1 MANRPGQ
8 VVDDRRGVPSGF
20 QELPADAQLDPIPI
34 RRNGRD
40 PWDQFTPVGDD
51 EFAQMAVVPEGFEE
65 LPADAAVQPARMDDK
80 AIRARLTSLI
90 QSQASRADIDAFLQ
104 SQGIDPAAVPN
115 IDQALAAARQGREFG
130 VRTVNETPEATAAP
144 ETAGQALY
152 RGVGDVAAG
161 VGDLLGIIG
170 NPLNAGINY
179 LTGSNLSTDLGETFR
194 GWTGAPDP
202 ITDTERYLSAGA
214 RGAAAGLAGA
224 GLGSLAGGAGGM
236 TGYVARQVASNPA
249 VDAVSGM
256 TSGLGAE
263 GGRDV
268 AGTPG
273 AIVGGLAG
281 GIGGAVGAARAF
293 ATRVPAA
300 VALGRDGR
308 LTPEAYDM
316 AMRAGTTEGDVLD
329 AYARVRASGN
339 RDTRSPAERQAA
351 REAARNRPATTP
363 DQQARLDA
371 ALQDPQ
377 TAPSPTAVPDLPAQ
391 TRAITNAI
399 GERIPAVLRQ
409 DGSFVRRYD
418 GVDYPIEIIGNEQID
433 GYGRSMIQV
442 RGPEGHIGF
451 VPKDEVFPASSQS
464 PASEIPTSADNTP
477 PTNAQG
483 RYGEAQSEGINL
495 TRGQAEQDFQI
506 QNDENS
512 LRVSATNEGEQ
523 ARGFFRQQQEQ
534 IQNAIT
540 RFRSA
545 FGEDAGNAADRGK
558 QVRDAVRDL
567 RDAGQEGV
575 SRLYRLAEEAGGDA
589 LPLETDGI
597 RNAATDVLISA
608 RVKPLVKKSIEEELA
623 RYGLIGE
630 AAPMNE
636 VGITR
641 VTLDDGSTVSFRGQP
656 RQLTAANAED
666 LRKSINSLYLQDDSR
681 LSQSIKPAIDDALE
695 AALAQSSDEGGMVG
709 ARYQAARAAHR
720 QQRQT
725 FNAKDIIDNLI
736 AVKRGTETDVH
747 LPERA
752 IAQVLGA
759 GKDGVSNL
767 RRVKAL
773 LMSSNTP
780 SSKQAWAAIQHQGL
794 ADIFDSAISR
804 NVNHGNGQIG
814 DVVSGAKLN
823 SAIERFGPMKLR
835 ELLDQEQ
842 FNGLMKL
849 RRIIGNATI
858 PISGTVNPS
867 GTATKILNF
876 LKGAGTRVSAFVP
889 GFSTVLDSGS
899 NLLAKASEQAA
910 TRRTLDGILRYDGTP
925 ASARKID
932 QQAQEFVR
940 QFVDAGKSGRFV
952 PTSINLT
959 RAPTER
965 KR

>member
-1 MANRPGQ
+1 MA
-8 VVDDRRGVPSGF
+8 
-20 QELPADAQLDPIPI
+20 
-34 RRNGRD
+34 D
-40 PWDQFTPVGDD
+40 PWAQFAPVSDD
-51 EFAQMAVVPEGFEE
+51 EFSQF
-65 LPADAAVQPARMDDK
+65 AAVDEQTQPARMDDK
-80 AIRARLTSLI
+80 AIRERLTTLI
-90 QSQASRADIDAFLQ
+90 QNQTPRAEIDAFLQ

-115 IDQALAAARQGREFG
+115 IDAALASVRQGRGFG
-130 VRTVNETPEATAAP
+130 VRTVNETPEASPAP
-144 ETAGQALY
+144 ETAGQAFY

-161 VGDLLGIIG
+161 VGDLLGIVG

-179 LTGSNLSTDLGETFR
+179 LTGSNLSTDLGQMFR
-194 GWTGAPDP
+194 DATGAPMP

-224 GLGSLAGGAGGM
+224 GLGALAGGAGGM
-236 TGYVARQVASNPA
+236 TGYVARQVAANPA

-263 GGRDV
+263 GGRDI

-339 RDTRSPAERQAA
+339 RDPRSPAERQAA
-351 REAARNRPATTP
+351 REAARNRPQGMEGDASRP
-363 DQQARLDA
+363 VQRQPQAPQPSNLNDRTQAIVDGIGDRL
-371 ALQDPQ
+371 P
-377 TAPSPTAVPDLPAQ
+377 
-391 TRAITNAI
+391 
-399 GERIPAVLRQ
+399 RQ
-409 DGSFVRRYD
+409 V
-418 GVDYPIEIIGNEQID
+418 
-433 GYGRSMIQV
+433 
-442 RGPEGHIGF
+442 
-451 VPKDEVFPASSQS
+451 
-464 PASEIPTSADNTP
+464 DNTP
-477 PTNAQG
+477 PSTPQQ
-483 RYGEAQSEGINL
+483 RYDEAASEGIRL
-495 TRGQAEQDFQI
+495 SRAQAEQDFRV

-512 LRVSATNEGEQ
+512 LRMSTTNEGEQ

-540 RFRSA
+540 RFRNA
-545 FGEDAGNAADRGK
+545 FGPDAGNAADRGQ
-558 QVRDAVRDL
+558 QVKEAVRSL

-597 RNAATDVLISA
+597 RNAATDVLIDELVPA
-608 RVKPLVKKSIEEELA
+608 GVKKSIEQEMA

-630 AAPMNE
+630 AAPTNE
-636 VGITR
+636 AGITR
-641 VTLDDGSTVSFRGQP
+641 VTLDDGSTVSFRGP
-656 RQLTAANAED
+656 VKQLTAANAED
-666 LRKSINSLYLQDDSR
+666 LRKAVNRLYMSDPSR
-681 LSQSIKPAIDDALE
+681 ASQAIKPAIDDALE
-695 AALAQSSDEGGMVG
+695 AALEGASGQEGGLG
-709 ARYQAARAAHR
+709 QTLQAARAAHR

-736 AVKRGTETDVH
+736 AVKRGTETDVVM
-747 LPERA
+747 PERA

-767 RRVKAL
+767 RRVKTL

-780 SSKQAWAAIQHQGL
+780 SSRQAWAAIQHQGL

-823 SAIERFGPMKLR
+823 SAIERFGPLKLR

-867 GTATKILNF
+867 GTATKIINY
-876 LKGAGTRVSAFVP
+876 LKAGTLRFGGHIP
-889 GFSTVLDSGS
+889 GLGTALNAVAGAA
-899 NLLAKASEQAA
+899 AKGKEIAA

-952 PTSINLT
+952 PTSVNLT
-959 RAPTER
+959 AQRGGNQND
-965 KR
+965 

>member
-1 MANRPGQ
+1 M
-8 VVDDRRGVPSGF
+8 
-20 QELPADAQLDPIPI
+20 ELPADAQIDPI
-34 RRNGRD
+34 
-40 PWDQFTPVGDD
+40 
-51 EFAQMAVVPEGFEE
+51 PEGFEE
-65 LPADAAVQPARMDDK
+65 LPADAQLQPAQMSPAD
-80 AIRARLTSLI
+80 IRGRIDALI
-90 QSQASRADIDAFLQ
+90 RQKVPRADIDAFLQ
-104 SQGIDPAAVPN
+104 SQGIDPAAVTGL
-115 IDQALAAARQGREFG
+115 DAAMAAARQGRDFG

-194 GWTGAPDP
+194 DWTGAPDP

-224 GLGSLAGGAGGM
+224 GVGSLAGGAGGM
-236 TGYVARQVASNPA
+236 TGYVARQVASSPA

-281 GIGGAVGAARAF
+281 GLGGGLAAARAF
-293 ATRVPAA
+293 ATRIPAA
-300 VALGRDGR
+300 VAVGRDGR
-308 LTPEAYDM
+308 LTPEAHEL
-316 AMRAGTTEGDVLD
+316 AMRAGVSEGEALD
-329 AYARVRASGN
+329 AYARARVSAN

-351 REAARNRPATTP
+351 REAVRNRPRDIEGDATQPARPKQDAPVAPDLNARTDAIMGGIAERLSQAADTPPPTTP
-363 DQQARLDA
+363 
-371 ALQDPQ
+371 
-377 TAPSPTAVPDLPAQ
+377 
-391 TRAITNAI
+391 
-399 GERIPAVLRQ
+399 
-409 DGSFVRRYD
+409 
-418 GVDYPIEIIGNEQID
+418 
-433 GYGRSMIQV
+433 
-442 RGPEGHIGF
+442 
-451 VPKDEVFPASSQS
+451 
-464 PASEIPTSADNTP
+464 
-477 PTNAQG
+477 QG
-483 RYGEAQSEGINL
+483 RYAEAASEDINL
-495 TRGQAEQDFQI
+495 SRGQAEQDFQI

-523 ARGFFRQQQEQ
+523 ARGFFRQQQDQ

-540 RFRSA
+540 RFRNA
-545 FGEDAGNAADRGK
+545 FGPDAGNAADRGQ
-558 QVRDAVRDL
+558 QVKEAVRAL

-575 SRLYRLAEEAGGDA
+575 SRLYRLAEEAGGEA

-597 RNAATDVLISA
+597 RNAATDVLIDELVPSG
-608 RVKPLVKKSIEEELA
+608 VKKSIEQEMA

-630 AAPMNE
+630 AAPINE
-636 VGITR
+636 AGITR
-641 VTLDDGSTVSFRGQP
+641 VTLDDGSAVSFRGP
-656 RQLTAANAED
+656 VKQLTAANAED
-666 LRKSINSLYLQDDSR
+666 LRKAVNRLYMSDPSR
-681 LSQSIKPAIDDALE
+681 ASQAIKPAIDDALE
-695 AALAQSSDEGGMVG
+695 AALEGASGQEGGIG
-709 ARYQAARAAHR
+709 QTLQAARAAHR

-736 AVKRGTETDVH
+736 AVKRGTETDV
-747 LPERA
+747 LMPERA

-767 RRVKAL
+767 RRVKSL
-773 LMSSNTP
+773 LLSSNTP
-780 SSKQAWAAIQHQGL
+780 SSRQAWAAIQHQGL

-823 SAIERFGPMKLR
+823 SAIERFGPLKLR

-867 GTATKILNF
+867 GTATKIINY
-876 LKGAGTRVSAFVP
+876 LKAGTLRFGGHIP
-889 GFSTVLDSGS
+889 GLGTALNAVAGAA
-899 NLLAKASEQAA
+899 AKGKEIAA

-940 QFVDAGKSGRFV
+940 QFVEAGKSGRFV

-959 RAPTER
+959 AQRGGNQND
-965 KR
+965 